1 MYTLHTLASVQV
13 ESHFYASCNA
23 EPSSLLRPPARLL
36 RRHIMQR
43 QLYTVYTR
51 ARAGR
56 EICANV
62 VYNVPAPM
70 YYIRAK
76 EWCNKEAIS
85 RSLPSIP
92 EVTTSCK
99 SHACLCTMETHT
111 RMLVSCYKCTAPYA
125 ILPSCA
131 KNYIYKNDRA
141 YFDCLFLSSLLKYS
155 FFKFIFIFCYETY
168 IKYMTPYVLSWLKQ
182 TYFI

>member
-1 MYTLHTLASVQV
+1 MNHISTPRVTRSPAH
-13 ESHFYASCNA
+13 
-23 EPSSLLRPPARLL
+23 SSDRPPVCSAGTY
-36 RRHIMQR
+36 MQR

-51 ARAGR
+51 AWAGR

-76 EWCNKEAIS
+76 EWCNKEAVS

-141 YFDCLFLSSLLKYS
+141 YFDSFFIISIKYS
-155 FFKFIFIFCYETY
+155 FFKFIFIF
-168 IKYMTPYVLSWLKQ
+168 LSWNIHKVYDLIIRLIMIKASIFHLIVFV
-182 TYFI
+182 YMIFII